1 MAREHIG
8 ARARGRDAVGHVY
21 DVKRQSQRDAA
32 FDVVSQIAG
41 VGGITDRI
49 EVVTAGLGG

>member
-8 ARARGRDAVGHVY
+8 AKARGRDAVGHVH
-21 DVKRQSQRDAA
+21 DVKRQSQSDAA